1 MAMKFL
7 NKKARLQGYIR
18 LMNHPGTP
26 QYVARGVAIGLFCAF
41 VVPLFQMALA
51 FFLALGLKGARFSAL
66 LFTWVSNPFTIPF
79 IYPLQCFVGN
89 YLLGNP
95 LSYHRV
101 NLLLADLIRDH
112 SVEVFLN
119 LEKELLCSFFVGG
132 LALGLLIAP
141 LGYFIFLG
149 IVVRFKRD
157 RLQLKMWRRKKLAQQ
172 KKEEHFRKKDH
183 SL

>member
-1 MAMKFL
+1 MAIKFL
-7 NKKARLQGYIR
+7 DKKARVQGYVR

-51 FFLALGLKGARFSAL
+51 FLLALRLKGARFSAI

-79 IYPLQCFVGN
+79 IYPLQCFVGS
-89 YLLGNP
+89 YLLGHP

-101 NLLLADLIRDH
+101 SLLLSDLIRDH
-112 SVEVFLN
+112 SLEVFLN
-119 LEKELLCSFFVGG
+119 LEKELLCSFFLGG
-132 LALGLLIAP
+132 FVLGLLIA
-141 LGYFIFLG
+141 LVGYFIFLG
-149 IVVRFKRD
+149 IILRFKRD
-157 RLQLKMWRRKKLAQQ
+157 RLQLKIWRRKKLAQE
-172 KKEEHFRKKDH
+172 KKEARFTKKDH